1 MLAWKLAVI
10 VSLVGRKVCI
20 VVQSTPRPL
29 PISVVC
35 VVSVAENLHM
45 TVANCIIFMHYVIGS
60 TMTYFHML
68 HVALIL

>member
-35 VVSVAENLHM
+35 GIAENLHM